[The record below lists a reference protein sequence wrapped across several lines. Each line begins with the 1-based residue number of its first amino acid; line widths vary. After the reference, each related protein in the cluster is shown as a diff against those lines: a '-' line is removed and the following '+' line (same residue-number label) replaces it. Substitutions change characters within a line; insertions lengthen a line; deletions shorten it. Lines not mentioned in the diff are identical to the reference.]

1 MADSPS
7 LPLSPSVIA
16 ADSTP
21 LALNID
27 VPQSFTTDNDSLFGN
42 VMCFSSLVKLDW
54 NNFLLWKS
62 VIVPTVK
69 GHDLDGYLFGT
80 QPIPEKMISTME
92 KYGETKFILNPVYVK
107 WVRTDQRL
115 LCWLLSSI
123 SESVLPKVVG
133 PTHET
138 WKTLEMVIVGY
149 LITNDDL
156 MLHVLVGFGSEYD
169 PVVVNLTSIIELATC
184 GATSHVTTELENL
197 SMKSDYHGK
206 DKVAVDNGKKL
217 FIAHVG
223 HTEIPSLSSK
233 YNIVGNKW
241 VFKLKINPNR
251 SVKRYNARPD
261 ISYSMDKLSQFMKNP
276 TMVDWQAV
284 KRVLWYL
291 KGSVDCGIHLK
302 LSKILGLT
310 TFSDVDWGSCPHDQK
325 SVSGYCV
332 YFAVELT
339 WLQSLLKELRIALST
354 CPLIWCDNMSVGS
367 LAANPIGHA
376 RTKHLEIDLH
386 FVRDKVAQ

>member
-1 MADSPS
+1 MAHSPS
-7 LPLSPSVIA
+7 LPPSPSVIA

-27 VPQSFTTDNDSLFGN
+27 LPQSFTADNDSLFGN
-42 VMCFSSLVKLDW
+42 VMCFSSLVKLDR

-62 VIVPTVK
+62 VIVPTMK

-80 QPIPEKMISTME
+80 QPIPEKMISIME
-92 KYGETKFILNPVYVK
+92 KYGETKFILNPIYVRV
-107 WVRTDQRL
+107 WTDQRL

-138 WKTLEMVIVGY
+138 WKTLEMMFVDNLKTVGY

-156 MLHVLVGFGSEYD
+156 MLHVLAGFGSEYD
-169 PVVVNLTSIIELATC
+169 PVVVNLTSIIVLATC
-184 GATSHVTTELENL
+184 GATSHVITELENL

-217 FIAHVG
+217 SIAHVD
-223 HTEIPSLSSK
+223 
-233 YNIVGNKW
+233 NIVGNKW

-251 SVKRYNARPD
+251 SVERYNARSD
-261 ISYSMDKLSQFMKNP
+261 ISYNMDKLSQYMKNP
-276 TMVDWQAV
+276 TMVDWQVV
-284 KRVLWYL
+284 KRVLRYL
-291 KGSVDCGIHLK
+291 KGSVDHGIHLK

-310 TFSDVDWGSCPHDQK
+310 VFWMLIG
-325 SVSGYCV
+325 
-332 YFAVELT
+332 AL
-339 WLQSLLKELRIALST
+339 LRIALST
-354 CPLIWCDNMSVGS
+354 CPLILCVNMSVGS
-367 LAANPIGHA
+367 LAANLIGHA

>member
-80 QPIPEKMISTME
+80 QPIPEKMISIME

-133 PTHET
+133 PTNET
-138 WKTLEMVIVGY
+138 WKTLEMVY
-149 LITNDDL
+149 A
-156 MLHVLVGFGSEYD
+156 FQ
-169 PVVVNLTSIIELATC
+169 
-184 GATSHVTTELENL
+184 
-197 SMKSDYHGK
+197 
-206 DKVAVDNGKKL
+206 
-217 FIAHVG
+217 
-223 HTEIPSLSSK
+223 
-233 YNIVGNKW
+233 
-241 VFKLKINPNR
+241 
-251 SVKRYNARPD
+251 AR
-261 ISYSMDKLSQFMKNP
+261 
-276 TMVDWQAV
+276 T
-284 KRVLWYL
+284 RVLQL
-291 KGSVDCGIHLK
+291 K
-302 LSKILGLT
+302 T
-310 TFSDVDWGSCPHDQK
+310 
-325 SVSGYCV
+325 
-332 YFAVELT
+332 
-339 WLQSLLKELRIALST
+339 
-354 CPLIWCDNMSVGS
+354 
-367 LAANPIGHA
+367 
-376 RTKHLEIDLH
+376 
-386 FVRDKVAQ
+386 